1 MFHTLTNTDTKP
13 LVAGLELPPTRLTDG
28 TRCRILAF
36 VNERIRKTPAPENPG
51 RPEAGVEGGSP
62 VVRKARQGTRTR
74 AVEAALRPRRPE
86 INEEEEQI
94 LRAATLHLIQKHGMF
109 LVATGTRE
117 VQIKGF
123 RVWIITMTLRY
134 AAGHEG
140 YIGDLLYDGEQFT
153 FLTEQSVMDQRA
165 QEIAEDPEEL
175 RKWDEYRASTL
186 HPGEE

>member
-1 MFHTLTNTDTKP
+1 MTNTRTKP
-13 LVAGLELPPTRLTDG
+13 LVADLELPPTRLTDG
-28 TRCRILAF
+28 TRCRILVF
-36 VNERIRKTPAPENPG
+36 VNERIRKTPAPEYPS

-74 AVEAALRPRRPE
+74 AVDAAMRPTRHE
-86 INEEEEQI
+86 INEQEEQI

-123 RVWIITMTLRY
+123 RVWIITVTLRY
-134 AAGHEG
+134 AVGHEG

-165 QEIAEDPEEL
+165 QEIAEDPAEL

-186 HPGEE
+186 HPGDE